1 MKSDR
6 LFEII
11 YLLLNNKHTTAAYLA
26 ENFEVSQRTIYRD
39 IDTLTL
45 AGIPI
50 YTEKGKGGG
59 ISLLPDFTLNKSLL
73 NEKEQNDILSALQS
87 ISKIKAA
94 NTMPVIQKL
103 SALFNKKTEN
113 WLEIDFSE
121 WGSSNEKVFHNL
133 RVAILEKRIVHFD
146 YYSTYGEKTDRSI
159 EPIQLWFKARTWYVK
174 GFCLTKQDERLFRL
188 TRIRNIR
195 LSTECFLNR
204 EIVTIPKVQKQH
216 KFVKQ
221 NIKLVLRIAPE
232 MVHRVFDEFGE
243 ETGERQEDGSY
254 IVSVIWPEDEW
265 VYGTILSYGE
275 YAEIIEPEHIKE
287 IVREKAQKIIK
298 KYL

>member
-11 YLLLNNKHTTAAYLA
+11 YLLLNNKQTTAAYLA

-59 ISLLPDFTLNKSLL
+59 IRLLPDFTLNKSLL

-121 WGSSNEKVFHNL
+121 WGSSDEKVFHSI
-133 RVAILEKRIVHFD
+133 RTAILEKRIVHFD
-146 YYSTYGEKTDRSI
+146 YYSTYGEKTERSL

-174 GFCLTKQDERLFRL
+174 GYCLTKQDVRIFRL

-195 LSTECFLNR
+195 LSIDYFLTRDVFAISEKPRND
-204 EIVTIPKVQKQH
+204 

-221 NIKLVLRIAPE
+221 MIKIVVRIAPE
-232 MVHRVFDEFGE
+232 MVYRVFDEFGDAPA
-243 ETGERQEDGSY
+243 ERQEDGSY
-254 IVSVIWPEDEW
+254 IVTVIWPEDEW

-275 YAEIIEPEHIKE
+275 YIDILEPEHVKE
-287 IVREKAQKIIK
+287 IVKEKAQKVIK
-298 KYL
+298 KYS